1 MIESPYQAQWQM
13 IQTRMDVIQS
23 LMDDPLTNE
32 ELVWQLSN
40 QVDELVMLLANL
52 GLEIRQTYQKNKPV
66 SSLESDES
74 QWLDDLMTRA
84 QK

>member
-13 IQTRMDVIQS
+13 IQTRIDVIQS

>member
-13 IQTRMDVIQS
+13 IQTRMDVIHS

>member
-32 ELVWQLSN
+32 GLVWQLSN

>member
-1 MIESPYQAQWQM
+1 MIESPYQVQWQM

>member
-1 MIESPYQAQWQM
+1 MIESPYQSQWQM

-40 QVDELVMLLANL
+40 QIDELVMLLANL

>member
-1 MIESPYQAQWQM
+1 MIESPYQVQRQM

>member
-1 MIESPYQAQWQM
+1 MSEPPYQAQWKM
-13 IQTRMDVIQS
+13 IRARMDILES
-23 LMDDPLTNE
+23 LMDDSLANE
-32 ELVWQLSN
+32 GEVWQLSN

-66 SSLESDES
+66 TPLDSEEL
-74 QWLDDLMTRA
+74 QWLDDLMNRV

>member
-1 MIESPYQAQWQM
+1 MSEPPYQAQWNM
-13 IQTRMDVIQS
+13 IRARMDILES
-23 LMDDPLTNE
+23 LMDDSLANE
-32 ELVWQLSN
+32 GEVWQLSN

-66 SSLESDES
+66 TPLDSEEL
-74 QWLDDLMTRA
+74 QWLDDLMNRV